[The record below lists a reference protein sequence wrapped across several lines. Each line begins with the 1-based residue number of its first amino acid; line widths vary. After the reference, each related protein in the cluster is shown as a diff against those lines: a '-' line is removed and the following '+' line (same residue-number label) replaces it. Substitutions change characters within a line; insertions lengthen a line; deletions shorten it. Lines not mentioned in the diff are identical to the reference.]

1 MSAITTHILDTARGR
16 PATGVAVTL
25 EMKMVN
31 EWRELAKGVTNSDGR
46 VPQLLPEH
54 NKIKVGVY
62 RMTFET
68 GGYWQANEE
77 VGFYPYVSIVFE
89 IKDPDQHYHVPLL
102 LSPFGY
108 STYRGS

>member
-1 MSAITTHILDTARGR
+1 MSAITTHVLDTARGR
-16 PATGVAVTL
+16 PATGVPVTL

-46 VPQLLPEH
+46 VPHLLPEE
-54 NKIKVGVY
+54 NTINVGIY
-62 RMTFET
+62 RLTFET
-68 GGYWQANEE
+68 GSYNKANGESA
-77 VGFYPYVSIVFE
+77 FYPYVSIVFE